1 MAKIKF
7 IASKKDAQRS
17 FKLNDGRLIEVMG
30 FEKIAIRYDTLFSLE
45 TGEMIE
51 RNPEWPR
58 FGDSLPDYAP
68 EGYTTLNNLK
78 AQGLGETVFCYD
90 EYDIMAGWPK
100 SMSKKKVKELCDEF
114 REHGFNVMPVA
125 IMHNYGAW
133 LSDRKSGYRD
143 EENGYH
149 LFSPCGCN
157 ELRFSATTLDDRM
170 DWQDT
175 YTC

>member
-7 IASKKDAQRS
+7 IASKKDAQWS
-17 FKLNDGRLIEVMG
+17 FRLNDGRLIEVMG
-30 FEKIAIRYDTLFSLE
+30 FEKFAIRYDTPFSLE
-45 TGEMIE
+45 TGEVIE

-58 FGDSLPDYAP
+58 FGDGLPDYVP

-78 AQGLGETVFCYD
+78 AQGLGETVYCYD
-90 EYDIMAGWPK
+90 EYEIMAGWPK
-100 SMSKKKVKELCDEF
+100 RMSKKRVKAICDEF
-114 REHGFNVMPVA
+114 KEHGFNVTPVA
-125 IMHNYGAW
+125 VMHNYEAW
-133 LSDRKSGYRD
+133 CRDYKSGYRD

-170 DWQDT
+170 DWQNT